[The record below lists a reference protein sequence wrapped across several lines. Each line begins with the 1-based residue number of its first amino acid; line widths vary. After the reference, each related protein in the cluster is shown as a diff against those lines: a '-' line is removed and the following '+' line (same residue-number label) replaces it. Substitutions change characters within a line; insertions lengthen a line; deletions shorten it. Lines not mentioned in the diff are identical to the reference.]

1 MPAGSIV
8 LRTHG
13 PDEPATAP
21 PPYSS
26 VWPWP
31 PRSRSPRT
39 AAPWPSPPGSRPPP
53 DRASIRTIRSGS
65 TTTAP
70 STRRRRCRPRPAT
83 STTSSSTRSC
93 RPASASIAPALNV
106 NTLDEVPDSSWFT
119 NRIGRQRLSREA
131 LVRGPRSPRPA
142 GHPGLADRRPARPRA
157 CSPAIASRIPEKHLW
172 QIEFDPPANPE
183 MASGAEVI
191 GTAIYHALG
200 YHVVEVY
207 ITDVD
212 PAKIRIAPNARMRV
226 VTAPKGVRSFVQ
238 RGPQRG
244 AGPRRAPSRR
254 PRPRPRQPLRRGIAA
269 RQLPLRRASG
279 PTIPTTSSRTS
290 TGASCAPTASSRPG

>member
-1 MPAGSIV
+1 MG
-8 LRTHG
+8 RTN
-13 PDEPATAP
+13 P
-21 PPYSS
+21 PL
-26 VWPWP
+26 
-31 PRSRSPRT
+31 
-39 AAPWPSPPGSRPPP
+39 AAPVLVSFALAAAFAIAADGGPVALAAWSRPPP
-53 DRASIRTIRSGS
+53 GRASIPTIRSGS

-93 RPASASIAPALNV
+93 RPASASI
-106 NTLDEVPDSSWFT
+106 
-119 NRIGRQRLSREA
+119 GRRSTSTRSTRCPTRA
-131 LVRGPRSPRPA
+131 GSPTASGGSGCRARTLVRGP
-142 GHPGLADRRPARPRA
+142 DRRARPDIQDWPIVAGKAEGVQPGYRVQD
-157 CSPAIASRIPEKHLW
+157 PEKHLW
-172 QIEFDPPANPE
+172 QIEFDPPAHPE
-183 MASGAEVI
+183 MASAAEVI

-207 ITDVD
+207 VADVD

-238 RGPQRG
+238 RGPRRG

-269 RQLPLRRASG
+269 RQLPLQRASA

-290 TGASCAPTASSRPG
+290 TGASCAPTACSRPG